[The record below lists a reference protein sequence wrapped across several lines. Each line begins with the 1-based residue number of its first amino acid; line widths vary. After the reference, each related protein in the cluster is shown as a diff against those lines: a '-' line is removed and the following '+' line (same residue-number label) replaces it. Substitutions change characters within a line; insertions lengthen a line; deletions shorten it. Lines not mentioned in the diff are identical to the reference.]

1 MKKWKYL
8 KGCEDDFAGHNTAY
22 LVVKSGSTG
31 EIFYLSIDYAGRI
44 EVIEGCGD
52 VVIAY
57 REPITDEQD
66 LNDCIG
72 APEADVRRG
81 GFIPNTTSVGDLSPE
96 PSIMGV
102 PLRKINGAE
111 TVTYPGI
118 DAIITEREPVADED
132 DLNECIGIPVT
143 DFGAVSDVD
152 ELITERGSRYGK
164 FKDGA
169 EIMQE
174 LKDVMR
180 EVDGW
185 HNLTPSQR
193 EALDMIQHKIG
204 RILNGDP
211 TYDDSWKDIAGYA
224 TLIVNELNGEIK

>member
-1 MKKWKYL
+1 MKKWKYR
-8 KGCEDDFAGHNTAY
+8 KGCEKDFDGHNSAV
-22 LVVKSGSTG
+22 LVVKSGHTG
-31 EIFYLSIDYAGRI
+31 ETYCLSRHYAGRI
-44 EVIEGCGD
+44 GEIEALGD
-52 VVIAY
+52 IVIAY

-72 APEADVRRG
+72 APEAD
-81 GFIPNTTSVGDLSPE
+81 
-96 PSIMGV
+96 
-102 PLRKINGAE
+102 A
-111 TVTYPGI
+111 
-118 DAIITEREPVADED
+118 TEQ
-132 DLNECIGIPVT
+132 
-143 DFGAVSDVD
+143 
-152 ELITERGSRYGK
+152 LITERGSRYGK

-174 LKDVMR
+174 LKYVMR

>member
-1 MKKWKYL
+1 M
-8 KGCEDDFAGHNTAY
+8 GGVDDFDGAQHEDTHAFIHNEYGWVTFTNNPKTINKDLFT
-22 LVVKSGSTG
+22 LV
-31 EIFYLSIDYAGRI
+31 AH
-44 EVIEGCGD
+44 
-52 VVIAY
+52 
-57 REPITDEQD
+57 REPIASEQD

-72 APEADVRRG
+72 APEAD
-81 GFIPNTTSVGDLSPE
+81 
-96 PSIMGV
+96 
-102 PLRKINGAE
+102 A
-111 TVTYPGI
+111 
-118 DAIITEREPVADED
+118 TEQ
-132 DLNECIGIPVT
+132 
-143 DFGAVSDVD
+143 
-152 ELITERGSRYGK
+152 LITERGSRYGK

-174 LKDVMR
+174 LKTVMR

>member
-1 MKKWKYL
+1 MKAWEYL
-8 KGCEDDFAGHNTAY
+8 KGCENDFADHNAAH
-22 LVVKSGSTG
+22 LVVKSGRTG
-31 EIFYLSIDYAGRI
+31 EIFYLSKYYANRI
-44 EVIEGCGD
+44 KVIEGCGD
-52 VVIAY
+52 IVIAH
-57 REPITDEQD
+57 REPVADEQD
-66 LNDCIG
+66 LNDCLG
-72 APEADVRRG
+72 APEADVKRG
-81 GFIPNTTSVGDLSPE
+81 GFIPNNTFVADLNHE

-102 PLRKINGAE
+102 PLRKIDGAE

-118 DAIITEREPVADED
+118 DA
-132 DLNECIGIPVT
+132 
-143 DFGAVSDVD
+143 
-152 ELITERGSRYGK
+152 LITERGSRYGK

-185 HNLTPSQR
+185 RNLTPSQR

>member
-1 MKKWKYL
+1 MKKWKYR
-8 KGCEDDFAGHNTAY
+8 KGCEADFVGGHTEATHKYLHKECGHPVWTAKPEIIKEELFD
-22 LVVKSGSTG
+22 LVA
-31 EIFYLSIDYAGRI
+31 L
-44 EVIEGCGD
+44 
-52 VVIAY
+52 
-57 REPITDEQD
+57 REPAT
-66 LNDCIG
+66 
-72 APEADVRRG
+72 
-81 GFIPNTTSVGDLSPE
+81 
-96 PSIMGV
+96 
-102 PLRKINGAE
+102 
-111 TVTYPGI
+111 
-118 DAIITEREPVADED
+118 DED
-132 DLNECIGIPVT
+132 DLNECIGAPEADAT
-143 DFGAVSDVD
+143 
-152 ELITERGSRYGK
+152 EQLITERGSRYGK

-211 TYDDSWKDIAGYA
+211 TYDASWKDIAGYA

>member
-1 MKKWKYL
+1 MKAWKYR
-8 KGCEDDFAGHNTAY
+8 KGCEKDFDGHNSAV
-22 LVVKSGSTG
+22 LVVKSGFTG
-31 EIFYLSIDYAGRI
+31 ETYCLSRYYAGRI
-44 EVIEGCGD
+44 GEIEALGD
-52 VVIAY
+52 IVIAY

-66 LNDCIG
+66 LNECIG
-72 APEADVRRG
+72 APEADVRLG
-81 GFIPNTTSVGDLSPE
+81 GFIPNATSVGDLSPE

-102 PLRKINGAE
+102 PLRKIDGAE

-118 DAIITEREPVADED
+118 DA
-132 DLNECIGIPVT
+132 
-143 DFGAVSDVD
+143 
-152 ELITERGSRYGK
+152 LITERGSRYGK

-224 TLIVNELNGEIK
+224 TLIANELNGEIK

>member
-1 MKKWKYL
+1 MKYKYL
-8 KGCEDDFAGHNTAY
+8 KGSADYFNGHEDAV
-22 LVVKSGSTG
+22 LVVKSATSGK
-31 EIFYLSIDYAGRI
+31 IYYLSADYAGREKDI
-44 EVIEGCGD
+44 EKAGD
-52 VVIAY
+52 IVIAH
-57 REPITDEQD
+57 
-66 LNDCIG
+66 
-72 APEADVRRG
+72 
-81 GFIPNTTSVGDLSPE
+81 
-96 PSIMGV
+96 
-102 PLRKINGAE
+102 
-111 TVTYPGI
+111 
-118 DAIITEREPVADED
+118 REPV
-132 DLNECIGIPVT
+132 NVT
-143 DFGAVSDVD
+143 EVGAEMWFTSPT
-152 ELITERGSRYGK
+152 EALITERGSRYGK

-185 HNLTPSQR
+185 RNLTPSQR

>member
-1 MKKWKYL
+1 MKKWRYR
-8 KGCEDDFAGHNTAY
+8 KGCEKDFDGHNSAV
-22 LVVKSGSTG
+22 LVVKSEHTG
-31 EIFYLSIDYAGRI
+31 ETYCLGRYYAGRI
-44 EVIEGCGD
+44 GEIEALGD
-52 VVIAY
+52 IVIAY

-72 APEADVRRG
+72 VPEAD
-81 GFIPNTTSVGDLSPE
+81 
-96 PSIMGV
+96 
-102 PLRKINGAE
+102 A
-111 TVTYPGI
+111 
-118 DAIITEREPVADED
+118 TEQ
-132 DLNECIGIPVT
+132 
-143 DFGAVSDVD
+143 
-152 ELITERGSRYGK
+152 LITERGSRYGK

-174 LKDVMR
+174 LKTVMR

-211 TYDDSWKDIAGYA
+211 TYDDNWKDIAGYA

>member
-1 MKKWKYL
+1 MKKWKYR
-8 KGCEDDFAGHNTAY
+8 KGCENDFDGHNSAV

-31 EIFYLSIDYAGRI
+31 EIFYLSKYYAGRI

-57 REPITDEQD
+57 REPIADEQD

-72 APEADVRRG
+72 APEADV
-81 GFIPNTTSVGDLSPE
+81 VE
-96 PSIMGV
+96 Q
-102 PLRKINGAE
+102 
-111 TVTYPGI
+111 
-118 DAIITEREPVADED
+118 
-132 DLNECIGIPVT
+132 
-143 DFGAVSDVD
+143 
-152 ELITERGSRYGK
+152 LITERGSRYGK

-185 HNLTPSQR
+185 RNLTANQR

>member
-1 MKKWKYL
+1 MKKWKYR
-8 KGCEDDFAGHNTAY
+8 KGCEKDFEGHNSAV
-22 LVVKSGSTG
+22 LVVKSGHTG
-31 EIFYLSIDYAGRI
+31 ETYCLDRYYAGRI
-44 EVIEGCGD
+44 SEIEALGD
-52 VVIAY
+52 IVIAC
-57 REPITDEQD
+57 REPINYEQD
-66 LNDCIG
+66 LNECIG
-72 APEADVRRG
+72 AQEADVRQG
-81 GFIPNTTSVGDLSPE
+81 GFIPNTTSVGDLSTE

-102 PLRKINGAE
+102 PLRKIDGAE
-111 TVTYPGI
+111 TVNYPGI
-118 DAIITEREPVADED
+118 DAI
-132 DLNECIGIPVT
+132 
-143 DFGAVSDVD
+143 
-152 ELITERGSRYGK
+152 ITERGSRYGK

-185 HNLTPSQR
+185 RNLTPSQR
-193 EALDMIQHKIG
+193 EALDIIQHKIG

>member
-1 MKKWKYL
+1 MIKGKLVYSGTGGPVRIYKSQSIEQSYDDVQFESMTLKKV
-8 KGCEDDFAGHNTAY
+8 D
-22 LVVKSGSTG
+22 
-31 EIFYLSIDYAGRI
+31 AGRCAR
-44 EVIEGCGD
+44 IEGIDKYGYKFFAEYPSWSF
-52 VVIAY
+52 VF
-57 REPITDEQD
+57 ENDEQD

-72 APEADVRRG
+72 APEAD
-81 GFIPNTTSVGDLSPE
+81 TTE
-96 PSIMGV
+96 
-102 PLRKINGAE
+102 A
-111 TVTYPGI
+111 
-118 DAIITEREPVADED
+118 
-132 DLNECIGIPVT
+132 
-143 DFGAVSDVD
+143 
-152 ELITERGSRYGK
+152 LITERGSRYGK

-185 HNLTPSQR
+185 CNLTPSQR

>member
-1 MKKWKYL
+1 MKKWKYR
-8 KGCEDDFAGHNTAY
+8 KGCEKDFEGHKSAV
-22 LVVKSGSTG
+22 LVVKSGNTG
-31 EIFYLSIDYAGRI
+31 ETYCLGRCYAGRI
-44 EVIEGCGD
+44 SEIEALGD
-52 VVIAY
+52 IVIAY
-57 REPITDEQD
+57 REPVTDEQD
-66 LNDCIG
+66 LNDYIG

-81 GFIPNTTSVGDLSPE
+81 GFIPNTTSVGGLSPE
-96 PSIMGV
+96 PSVMGV
-102 PLRKINGAE
+102 PLRKIDGAE
-111 TVTYPGI
+111 TVNYPGI
-118 DAIITEREPVADED
+118 DAI
-132 DLNECIGIPVT
+132 
-143 DFGAVSDVD
+143 
-152 ELITERGSRYGK
+152 ITERGSRYGK

-185 HNLTPSQR
+185 RNLTSSQR